1 MSEFTF
7 KEMIIQGW
15 PVLSVLFIASI
26 LSVTVIVDRF
36 FALRRAW
43 LNADR
48 FVTKVLKIIESQG
61 VSAAL
66 AYCGQFTQPISIVV
80 QAVLNEKGDREAK
93 DRVAQNAMQGQ
104 ILELEKWIAILGT
117 TGSVA
122 PFVGLLGTVSG
133 IIRAFIDMYTHAGG
147 GVEVVAKGI
156 AEALITTAVGLFVAI
171 PAVIGYNYCVNKIR
185 RLSREIDVAVFR
197 LIESLTA
204 PGSQKS

>member
-26 LSVTVIVDRF
+26 LSITVIVDRF
-36 FALRRAW
+36 FALRKAW

-48 FVTKVLKIIESQG
+48 FVTKVLKMIESQG
-61 VSAAL
+61 IGAAL
-66 AYCGQFTQPISIVV
+66 AYCGQFTQPVSMVV
-80 QAVLNEKGDREAK
+80 QSVLNEKGDRETRE
-93 DRVAQNAMQGQ
+93 RVAQNTMQAQ
-104 ILELEKWIAILGT
+104 ILDLEKWTSILGT

-133 IIRAFIDMYTHAGG
+133 IIKAFIDMATHSGG
-147 GVEVVAKGI
+147 GVEVVAAGI

-197 LIESLTA
+197 LIEALSA

>member
-26 LSVTVIVDRF
+26 LSITVIVDRF
-36 FALRRAW
+36 FALRKAW

-48 FVTKVLKIIESQG
+48 FITKVLKMIESQG
-61 VSAAL
+61 IGAAL
-66 AYCGQFTQPISIVV
+66 AYCGQFTQPVSMVV
-80 QAVLNEKGDREAK
+80 QSVLNEKGDRETRQ
-93 DRVAQNAMQGQ
+93 RVAQNTMQAQ
-104 ILELEKWIAILGT
+104 ILDLEKWTSILGT

-133 IIRAFIDMYTHAGG
+133 IIKAFIDMATHSGG
-147 GVEVVAKGI
+147 GVEVVAAGI

-197 LIESLTA
+197 LIESLSA
-204 PGSQKS
+204 PGGQKS

>member
-26 LSVTVIVDRF
+26 LSITVIVDRF
-36 FALRRAW
+36 FALRKAW

-48 FVTKVLKIIESQG
+48 FITKVLKMIESQG
-61 VSAAL
+61 IGAAL
-66 AYCGQFTQPISIVV
+66 AYCGQFTQPVSMVV
-80 QAVLNEKGDREAK
+80 QSVLNEKGDRETRE
-93 DRVAQNAMQGQ
+93 RVAQNTMQAQ
-104 ILELEKWIAILGT
+104 ILDLEKWTSILGT

-133 IIRAFIDMYTHAGG
+133 IIKAFIDMATHSGG
-147 GVEVVAKGI
+147 GVEVVAAGI

-197 LIESLTA
+197 LIESLSA
-204 PGSQKS
+204 PGGQKS